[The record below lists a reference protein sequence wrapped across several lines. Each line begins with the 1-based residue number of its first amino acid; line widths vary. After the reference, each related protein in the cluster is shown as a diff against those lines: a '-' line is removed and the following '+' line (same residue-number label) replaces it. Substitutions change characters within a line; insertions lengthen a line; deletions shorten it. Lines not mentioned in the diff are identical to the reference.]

1 MKNLLFLLLLTSC
14 VTPKKAVDVLSRPK
28 NEPTAAK
35 FCADKFPVQ
44 EYYVTGDT
52 LVKIDTLWGLV
63 TDTIE
68 TKDTVYRV
76 VTKVEPKVIT
86 KTILRVDTAYKENTA
101 KVVFLSSQITKQAEL
116 IYSLNRKLN
125 EVSADLDTFKH
136 ERNKWKFRFFL
147 LLAIVGFW
155 YALKVKM
162 TKRFF

>member
-1 MKNLLFLLLLTSC
+1 MKNLLLLLIIFASC
-14 VTPKKAVDVLSRPK
+14 TTPQKAVDVLSRPK

-35 FCADKFPVQ
+35 FCAEKFPVL

-68 TKDTVYRV
+68 TKDTVSRV

-101 KVVFLSSQITKQAEL
+101 KVVFLSSQITKQAKL

-125 EVSADLDTFKH
+125 EVSADRDTFKK
-136 ERNKWKFRFFL
+136 ERNKARRINWILF
-147 LLAIVGFW
+147 IVIGLFAGW
-155 YALKVKM
+155 QI
-162 TKRFF
+162 KRFF

>member
-68 TKDTVYRV
+68 TKDTVFKV

-101 KVVFLSSQITKQAEL
+101 KVVFLNSQITKQAEL

-125 EVSADLDTFKH
+125 EVSADRDTFKK
-136 ERNKWKFRFFL
+136 ERNKARRINWILF
-147 LLAIVGFW
+147 IVIGLFAGW
-155 YALKVKM
+155 QI
-162 TKRFF
+162 KRFFKW